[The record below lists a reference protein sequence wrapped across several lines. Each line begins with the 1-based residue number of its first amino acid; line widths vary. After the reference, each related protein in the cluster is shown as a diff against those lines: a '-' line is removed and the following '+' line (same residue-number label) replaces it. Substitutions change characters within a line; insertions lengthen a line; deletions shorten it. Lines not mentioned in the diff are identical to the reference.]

1 MHMKITDIVGRHQG
15 PKKVAES
22 SHQIDITVA
31 VSTDDAPIANIAVRE
46 LVNLLLDLGPD
57 LSKYMGADELALME
71 RIARFGIQDNA
82 YCPTPAVE
90 SFARYLQARCELS
103 RALA

>member
-1 MHMKITDIVGRHQG
+1 MKITDLVGRHHG
-15 PKKVAES
+15 RKRLAES

-31 VSTDDAPIANIAVRE
+31 VSSDDASIANIAVRE
-46 LVNLLLDLGPD
+46 LVNLLLDIGPD
-57 LSKYMGADELALME
+57 LGKYMAADELALMTC
-71 RIARFGIQDNA
+71 IARFGIQDND
-82 YCPTPAVE
+82 YHPTSAVE